1 MSDVVEITLRS
12 VAVSGLATLVAA
24 IPGVPAGLTLALSTG
39 RPARAGLVLANAG
52 MALPPVLVGL
62 VVALVLWRGGP
73 LGGLGL
79 IYTPAAMVA
88 AQAIIAFPLV
98 VALTA
103 AAVRALEPDLWTQT
117 MALGA
122 TRAQAA
128 RILLREARGGLLAA
142 VLAGFGAALS
152 EVGAVMMVG
161 GNIAGQTRVLT
172 TSVLQATRMGEFER
186 ALGLGAVL
194 LGLSIAVSSGVT
206 IAQGKPWRRR
216 PAR

>member
-1 MSDVVEITLRS
+1 MIEITVRS
-12 VAVSGLATLVAA
+12 IGVSGLATIVAA
-24 IPGVPAGLTLALSTG
+24 LVGVPAGLALALSN
-39 RPARAGLVLANAG
+39 RRSARLGLVLANAG

-73 LGGLGL
+73 LGGLHL

-88 AQAIIAFPLV
+88 AQAIIATPLV

-103 AAVRALEPDLWTQT
+103 AAVRALEPDLWAQT

-122 TRAQAA
+122 TRWQAA

-142 VLAGFGAALS
+142 VCAGFGAALS

-186 ALGLGAVL
+186 ALGFGAVL
-194 LGLSIAVSSGVT
+194 LGLSIAVSTCVT
-206 IAQGKPWRRR
+206 IAQGSPWRRR

>member
-1 MSDVVEITLRS
+1 MIEITIRS
-12 VAVSGLATLVAA
+12 IGVSGVATLIAA
-24 IPGVPAGLTLALSTG
+24 ALGVPLGLKLALSNG
-39 RPARAGLVLANAG
+39 RAARAGLVLANAG

-62 VVALVLWRGGP
+62 IVALALWRGGP
-73 LGGLGL
+73 FGGLDL
-79 IYTPAAMVA
+79 IYTPTAMVI
-88 AQAIIAFPLV
+88 AQTIIALPLV

-128 RILLREARGGLLAA
+128 RMLLREARPGLLAA
-142 VLAGFGAALS
+142 VLAAFGAALS

-186 ALGLGAVL
+186 AVGLGAAL
-194 LGLSIAVSSGVT
+194 LGLSIAVSACVT
-206 IAQGKPWRRR
+206 AAQGAAWRRS